1 MRCAD
6 RADID
11 DHAAF
16 TLCKI
21 LPAFLTHS
29 VHEAKGVD
37 AERLMEHFIR
47 QIGNGGVVVHD
58 TGVVD
63 GNVQLSKRLD
73 CLFDHAY
80 SCFRVADVARIPGHF
95 AGCVLAFLCQLFE
108 PFLAAGDRHDLRA
121 LAAEQLRRG
130 APDPGGS
137 AGHDADF
144 TI

>member
-1 MRCAD
+1 
-6 RADID
+6 
-11 DHAAF
+11 
-16 TLCKI
+16 
-21 LPAFLTHS
+21 
-29 VHEAKGVD
+29 
-37 AERLMEHFIR
+37 MEHFIR

-63 GNVQLSKRLD
+63 GNVQLSKCLD
-73 CLFDHAY
+73 CLFDHADG
-80 SCFRVADVARIPGHF
+80 CCRFADVACVPDKF
-95 AGCVLAFLCQLFE
+95 ARQSFTFLRQLFE